1 MLVIHMNML
10 PLTEYYMKDIGVVL
24 RIYER
29 VWFYPEV
36 LYEWGD
42 IEGCLKCQPHHRAQ
56 YYLK

>member
-24 RIYER
+24 RIYEW
-29 VWFYPEV
+29 VWFYPEA

-42 IEGCLKCQPHHRAQ
+42 IEGCLKRKPHHRAQ